1 MPIMKSTLMSSES
14 GAEWPEEDR
23 RVIHVTPLLGPE
35 VVERLSEVGIP
46 SLEALRRVGVDH
58 AVELICQRIGRG
70 AWRNR
75 RRALHRALAL
85 TGFSGSCSQDG
96 VGDTC
101 MNSDDLKTG
110 SNGPYGRREE
120 DNTCMNSD
128 DLKTSR
134 RTTATF

>member
-1 MPIMKSTLMSSES
+1 
-14 GAEWPEEDR
+14 
-23 RVIHVTPLLGPE
+23 
-35 VVERLSEVGIP
+35 
-46 SLEALRRVGVDH
+46 
-58 AVELICQRIGRG
+58 
-70 AWRNR
+70 
-75 RRALHRALAL
+75 
-85 TGFSGSCSQDG
+85 
-96 VGDTC
+96 